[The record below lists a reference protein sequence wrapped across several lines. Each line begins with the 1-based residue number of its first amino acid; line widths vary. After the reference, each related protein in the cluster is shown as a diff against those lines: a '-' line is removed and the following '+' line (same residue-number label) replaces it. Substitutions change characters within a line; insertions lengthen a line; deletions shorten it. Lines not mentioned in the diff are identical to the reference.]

1 MSALLSANAVS
12 VVFDGITAISDVS
25 FEVQPGELLGLIGP
39 NGAGKT
45 TMLRVVTGVVPPT
58 GGSVQLE
65 GRPLAGL
72 PTHLRIRRGLAL
84 SQQIVKPFR
93 DMSVLDNV
101 ALAAGGDK
109 TASPVKALFHT
120 QRGRELAIARQLLER
135 LGIAAHA
142 DESPAI
148 QPMGILKRLELAR
161 ALALAPRLL
170 LLDEPLAGLNSK
182 EARLLAD
189 TITEINRG
197 GTTIILIEHNL
208 GEVLRVCHRLVVL
221 DNGRKIAEGVPAAV
235 MDDATVRAAY
245 LGSGAAAGSTAT
257 TATTTATTIATTT
270 AGDQHAAA

>member
-1 MSALLSANAVS
+1 MSALLSVGAVT
-12 VVFDGITAISDVS
+12 VRFDGITAISDVS
-25 FEVQPGELLGLIGP
+25 FDVQQGELLGLIGP

-45 TMLRVVTGVVPPT
+45 TLLRVVTGVVQPT
-58 GGSVQLE
+58 MGGVLLDGQ
-65 GRPLAGL
+65 PLAGL
-72 PTHLRIRRGLAL
+72 PIHLRIRRGLAL

-93 DMSVLDNV
+93 DMSLLDNV

-109 TASPVKALFHT
+109 TASPVKALFHS
-120 QRGRELAIARQLLER
+120 QRARELETARRLLER

-208 GEVLRVCHRLVVL
+208 GEVLRVCQRLVVL
-221 DNGRKIAEGVPAAV
+221 DNGKKIAEGMPETV
-235 MDDATVRAAY
+235 MNDATVRAAY
-245 LGSGAAAGSTAT
+245 LGPGAAAPGSTT
-257 TATTTATTIATTT
+257 T
-270 AGDQHAAA
+270 GEHHAAA